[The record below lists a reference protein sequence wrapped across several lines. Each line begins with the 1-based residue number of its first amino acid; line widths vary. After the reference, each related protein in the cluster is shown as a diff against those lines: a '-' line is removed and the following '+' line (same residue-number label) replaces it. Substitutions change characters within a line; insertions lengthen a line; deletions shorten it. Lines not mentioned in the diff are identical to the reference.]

1 MASLSV
7 LSPRITQ
14 HFSPSGYPKPLGLFK
29 ECIMT
34 IFFILLS
41 LSLISFGIIKRSEF
55 YEHQIILKQLFS
67 PLFAALVVLK
77 NGLVGLTLIILFIF
91 STSGPLRAEY
101 SPKQP
106 SINLDDVES
115 GQLLMRSGN
124 ELSSA
129 ILLSTDIKIAVAG
142 SSSRTIVSQRFIN
155 TGQTWAEGVYV
166 FPIGKDAAVDTL
178 KLRIG
183 ERFIEGII
191 KEKLEARVI
200 YEEAKA
206 EGKKASLIEQQKP
219 NLFTNKIA
227 NIGPGEVV
235 VVQIEF
241 QSKLL
246 PKDGSWELR
255 VPLVSAPRFD
265 LDAIEEK
272 IEFGSAGFS
281 NKPINL
287 DYNENIDVKVLDEVE
302 LFNPVEISIDL
313 NTGFELNSLKSAF
326 HKVDIQKLSNGHHQV
341 SLPSPISSDR
351 DFVLRW
357 TAKDKDTQTSL
368 FKETQAG
375 QDHLLLTLNP
385 PLTNKNK
392 YTPDREIIFIQDI
405 SGSMSGEPMRQ
416 SKIGLEMAIKRLKSN
431 DKFNIVLFNDSYSS
445 YAEIPVLAT
454 AKERDKAINYVR
466 RLKAKN
472 GTEMYPALK
481 YALKNFKSKKSV
493 LKQLIFLTDGAVTQ
507 ESKLFSLIN
516 RELKAARLFTIG
528 IGSAPNSFFMSR
540 AAEIG
545 RGSHIHIGD
554 MDEIS
559 NRMADLFSKIENPA
573 ITDLELILPKGLN
586 AEVYPNP
593 LPDLYVGDP
602 LSIAIKGGKAK
613 GIAVVTGNQ
622 KWVAK
627 IPLDQ
632 GAEQIGIAKLWARE
646 KISNLERNRISSN
659 SNANQKAH
667 IDSELLQT
675 ALNYGLVS
683 RLSSMVAVDITPSRP
698 FGVKLGTTKLKAAI
712 PSGWDPKQFDYNY
725 KEIVPQKLQK
735 MSSQNEWF
743 KSANLI
749 QKSEMY
755 SLPQTALNWKASV
768 FFASLLLIL
777 GLIIL
782 STLGRKRNV

>member
-1 MASLSV
+1 
-7 LSPRITQ
+7 
-14 HFSPSGYPKPLGLFK
+14 
-29 ECIMT
+29 MT
-34 IFFILLS
+34 AFFIIIS
-41 LSLISFGIIKRSEF
+41 LSLITFRIIKHSEF
-55 YEHQIILKQLFS
+55 SEYRRTLKQIAS
-67 PLFAALVVLK
+67 PFVSSLIVLK
-77 NGLVGLTLIILFIF
+77 NGLVGFTIILLFVF
-91 STSGPLRAEY
+91 SLSGPLSAEY

-106 SINLDDVES
+106 SINLDDIES
-115 GQLLMRSGN
+115 GQLLMRAGD

-155 TGQTWAEGVYV
+155 TGETWAEGVYV
-166 FPIGKDAAVDTL
+166 FPIGENAAVDTL

-183 ERFIEGII
+183 DRFIEGII
-191 KEKLEARVI
+191 KEKQEAKVI

-206 EGKKASLIEQQKP
+206 EGKKTSLIEQQKP

-265 LDAIEEK
+265 IDAIEEK
-272 IEFGSAGFS
+272 IEFGNSGFS
-281 NKPINL
+281 NQSMNT
-287 DYNENIDVKVLDEVE
+287 DYNENIDVKILEEKD

-313 NTGFELNSLKSAF
+313 NTGFELNSLKSSF
-326 HKVDIQKLSNGHHQV
+326 HKVDIDKLSNGHHRI
-341 SLPSPISSDR
+341 SLLEPISSDR

-357 TAKDKDTQTSL
+357 TAVDKDTQTSL

-392 YTPDREIIFIQDI
+392 HSPDREIIFIQDI
-405 SGSMSGEPMRQ
+405 SGSMGGQPIRQ
-416 SKIGLEMAIKRLKSN
+416 SKIGLEMAIKRLKPQ
-431 DKFNIVLFNDSYSS
+431 DKFNIVLFNDRFSSYSRT
-445 YAEIPVLAT
+445 PVKAT
-454 AKERDKAINYVR
+454 AKERDKAIRYVR
-466 RLKAKN
+466 RLQADG

-481 YALKNFKSKKSV
+481 FSLMNFRSDKSV
-493 LKQLIFLTDGAVTQ
+493 LKQLIFLTDGAVTE
-507 ESKLFSLIN
+507 ESRLFSLIN
-516 RELKAARLFTIG
+516 RELKTARLFTIG
-528 IGSAPNSFFMSR
+528 IGSAPNSFFMTR

-559 NRMADLFSKIENPA
+559 NRMSELFSKIENPA
-573 ITDLELILPKGLN
+573 VTDLKLVLPKGFR

-602 LSIAIKGGKAK
+602 LSIAIRGRNAS
-613 GIAVVTGNQ
+613 GIAKITGKIGTQ
-622 KWVAK
+622 KWVAR

-646 KISNLERNRISSN
+646 KISNLERSRIALNPSANR
-659 SNANQKAH
+659 KAH

-698 FGVKLGTTKLKAAI
+698 LDVEIGTTKLKAAI
-712 PSGWDPKQFDYNY
+712 PNGWDAKQFEYKY
-725 KEIVPQKLQK
+725 KEIVPPRLQQI
-735 MSSQNEWF
+735 SSRNEWF
-743 KSANLI
+743 DNGDLI

-768 FFASLLLIL
+768 IL
-777 GLIIL
+777 AFI
-782 STLGRKRNV
+782 STLLGIAVLFVFGRKANV

>member
-1 MASLSV
+1 
-7 LSPRITQ
+7 
-14 HFSPSGYPKPLGLFK
+14 
-29 ECIMT
+29 MT
-34 IFFILLS
+34 AFFIIIS
-41 LSLISFGIIKRSEF
+41 LSLITFRIIKHSEF
-55 YEHQIILKQLFS
+55 SEYRRTLEQIAS
-67 PLFAALVVLK
+67 PLVSSLIILK
-77 NGLVGLTLIILFIF
+77 NGLVGLTLILLFVF
-91 STSGPLRAEY
+91 SLSGPLQAEY

-115 GQLLMRSGN
+115 GQLLMRAGD

-155 TGQTWAEGVYV
+155 TSETWAEGVYV
-166 FPIGKDAAVDTL
+166 FPIGENAAVDTL

-183 ERFIEGII
+183 DRFIEGII
-191 KEKLEARVI
+191 KEKLEAKVI
-200 YEEAKA
+200 YEKAKA
-206 EGKKASLIEQQKP
+206 EGKKTSLIEQQKP

-235 VVQIEF
+235 VVQIDF

-255 VPLVSAPRFD
+255 LPLVSAPRFD
-265 LDAIEEK
+265 IDAIEEK
-272 IEFGSAGFS
+272 IEFGNSGFS
-281 NKPINL
+281 DQSINTG
-287 DYNENIDVKVLDEVE
+287 YNENIDIKVLEEKE

-313 NTGFELNSLKSAF
+313 NTGYELNSLKSSF
-326 HKVDIQKLSNGHHQV
+326 HKIDINKLSNGHHRI
-341 SLPSPISSDR
+341 SLLEPISSDR

-357 TAKDKDTQTSL
+357 TAVDKDTQTSL

-392 YTPDREIIFIQDI
+392 HSPNREIIFIQDI
-405 SGSMSGEPMRQ
+405 SGSMGGQPIRQ
-416 SKIGLEMAIKRLKSN
+416 SKIGLELAIKRLKPQ
-431 DKFNIVLFNDSYSS
+431 DKFNIVLFNDRFSSYSRT
-445 YAEIPVLAT
+445 PVKAT
-454 AKERDKAINYVR
+454 AKERDKAIRYVR
-466 RLKAKN
+466 RLQADG

-481 YALKNFKSKKSV
+481 FSLMNFRSDKSV

-507 ESKLFSLIN
+507 ESRLFSLIN
-516 RELKAARLFTIG
+516 RELKTARLFTIG
-528 IGSAPNSFFMSR
+528 IGSAPNSFFMTR

-559 NRMADLFSKIENPA
+559 NRMSELFSKIENPA
-573 ITDLELILPKGLN
+573 VTDLKLILPKGFR

-602 LSIAIKGGKAK
+602 LSIAIRGRNAS
-613 GIAVVTGNQ
+613 GIAKITGKIGSQ
-622 KWVAK
+622 KWVAR

-646 KISNLERNRISSN
+646 KISNLERSRIALNPSANR
-659 SNANQKAH
+659 KAH

-698 FGVKLGTTKLKAAI
+698 LGVEIGTAKLKAAI
-712 PSGWDPKQFDYNY
+712 PSGWDAKQFEYNY
-725 KEIVPQKLQK
+725 KEIVPPRLQQI
-735 MSSQNEWF
+735 SSRNEWF
-743 KSANLI
+743 DNGDLI

-755 SLPQTALNWKASV
+755 SLPQTALNWKAS
-768 FFASLLLIL
+768 
-777 GLIIL
+777 IIL
-782 STLGRKRNV
+782 ALMLTLLGIAVLFVFGRKANV

>member
-1 MASLSV
+1 M
-7 LSPRITQ
+7 P
-14 HFSPSGYPKPLGLFK
+14 
-29 ECIMT
+29 
-34 IFFILLS
+34 IFFILIALS
-41 LSLISFGIIKRSEF
+41 LVTFRIIKRFEF
-55 YEHQIILKQLFS
+55 NEYRQFLDLIASLFISSII
-67 PLFAALVVLK
+67 VLK
-77 NGLVGLTLIILFIF
+77 NGLVGLALILLFVF
-91 STSGPLRAEY
+91 SVSGPLRAEY

-115 GQLLMRSGN
+115 GQLLMRAGD
-124 ELSSA
+124 ELSPA
-129 ILLSTDIKIAVAG
+129 ILLSTDIKVSVAG

-155 TGQTWAEGVYV
+155 TGETWAEGVYV
-166 FPIGKDAAVDTL
+166 FPIGQNAAVDTL

-183 ERFIEGII
+183 DRFIEGQI
-191 KEKLEARVI
+191 KEKQEAKVI
-200 YEEAKA
+200 YKEAKA
-206 EGKKASLIEQQKP
+206 AGKKTALIEQQKP

-265 LDAIEEK
+265 IDAIEEK
-272 IEFGSAGFS
+272 IEFGNSGFS
-281 NKPINL
+281 DQSMNT
-287 DYNENIDVKVLDEVE
+287 DYNENIDVKVLQEKE

-313 NTGFELNSLKSAF
+313 NTGFELSSLKSSF
-326 HKVDIQKLSNGHHQV
+326 HKVDTDKLSNGHHRIN
-341 SLPSPISSDR
+341 LLGPISSDR

-357 TAKDKDTQTSL
+357 TAVDKDTQTSL
-368 FKETQAG
+368 FKETQVG
-375 QDHLLLTLNP
+375 QDHMLLTLNP

-392 YTPDREIIFIQDI
+392 HSPDREIIFIQDI
-405 SGSMSGEPMRQ
+405 SGSMGGQPIRQ
-416 SKIGLEMAIKRLKSN
+416 SKIGLEMAIKRLKPQ
-431 DKFNIVLFNDSYSS
+431 DKFNIILFNDRFSSYSRT
-445 YAEIPVLAT
+445 PVKAT
-454 AKERDKAINYVR
+454 AKERDKAIRYVR
-466 RLKAKN
+466 RLQADG

-481 YALKNFKSKKSV
+481 FSLMNFRSDKSV
-493 LKQLIFLTDGAVTQ
+493 LKQLIFLTDGAVTE
-507 ESKLFSLIN
+507 ESRLFSLIN
-516 RELKAARLFTIG
+516 RELKTARLFTIG
-528 IGSAPNSFFMSR
+528 IGSAPNSFFMTR

-559 NRMADLFSKIENPA
+559 NRMSELFSKIENPA
-573 ITDLELILPKGLN
+573 VTDLKLVLPKGFR

-602 LSIAIKGGKAK
+602 LSIAIRGRNAS
-613 GIAVVTGNQ
+613 GIAKITGKIGTQ
-622 KWVAK
+622 KWVAR

-646 KISNLERNRISSN
+646 KISNLERSRIALNPSANR
-659 SNANQKAH
+659 KAH

-698 FGVKLGTTKLKAAI
+698 LDVEIGTAKLKAAI
-712 PSGWDPKQFDYNY
+712 PSGWDAEQFEYNY
-725 KEIVPQKLQK
+725 KEIVPPRLQQI
-735 MSSQNEWF
+735 SSRNEWF
-743 KSANLI
+743 DNEDLI

-755 SLPQTALNWKASV
+755 SLPQTSLNWKASV
-768 FFASLLLIL
+768 ISAFFTMLLGIAVLFVF
-777 GLIIL
+777 
-782 STLGRKRNV
+782 GRKSNA

>member
-1 MASLSV
+1 MTAS
-7 LSPRITQ
+7 
-14 HFSPSGYPKPLGLFK
+14 
-29 ECIMT
+29 
-34 IFFILLS
+34 FIIIA
-41 LSLISFGIIKRSEF
+41 LSLITFRIIKRSEF
-55 YEHQIILKQLFS
+55 NEYRRMLEQIAS
-67 PLFAALVVLK
+67 PFVSSLIVLK
-77 NGLVGLTLIILFIF
+77 NGLVGLTLILLFVF
-91 STSGPLRAEY
+91 SASGPLRAEY

-115 GQLLMRSGN
+115 GQLLMRAGD

-129 ILLSTDIKIAVAG
+129 ILLSTDIKVSVAG
-142 SSSRTIVSQRFIN
+142 SSSRTIISQRFIN
-155 TGQTWAEGVYV
+155 TGETWAEGVYV
-166 FPIGKDAAVDTL
+166 FPIGQNAAVDTL

-183 ERFIEGII
+183 DRFIEGQI
-191 KEKLEARVI
+191 KEKQQAKVI
-200 YEEAKA
+200 YKEAKA
-206 EGKKASLIEQQKP
+206 EGKKTALIEQQKP

-227 NIGPGEVV
+227 NIGPGEIV

-255 VPLVSAPRFD
+255 LPLVSAPRFD
-265 LDAIEEK
+265 IDAIEEK
-272 IEFGSAGFS
+272 IEFGNSGFS
-281 NKPINL
+281 DQSMNT
-287 DYNENIDVKVLDEVE
+287 DYNENIDIKVLEETE

-313 NTGFELNSLKSAF
+313 NTGFELNSLKSSF
-326 HKVDIQKLSNGHHQV
+326 HKVDIDKLSNGHHKI
-341 SLPSPISSDR
+341 SLLEPISSDR

-357 TAKDKDTQTSL
+357 TAVDKDTQTSL

-392 YTPDREIIFIQDI
+392 HSPDREIIFIQDI
-405 SGSMSGEPMRQ
+405 SGSMGGQPIRQ
-416 SKIGLEMAIKRLKSN
+416 SKIGLEMAIKRLKPQ
-431 DKFNIVLFNDSYSS
+431 DKFNIVLFNDRFSSYSRT
-445 YAEIPVLAT
+445 PVKAT
-454 AKERDKAINYVR
+454 AKERDKAIRYVR
-466 RLKAKN
+466 RLQADG

-481 YALKNFKSKKSV
+481 FSLMNFRSDKSV
-493 LKQLIFLTDGAVTQ
+493 LKQLIFLTDGAVTE
-507 ESKLFSLIN
+507 ESRLFSLIN
-516 RELKAARLFTIG
+516 RELKTARLFTIG
-528 IGSAPNSFFMSR
+528 IGSAPNSFFMTR

-559 NRMADLFSKIENPA
+559 NRMSELFSKIENPA
-573 ITDLELILPKGLN
+573 VTDLKLVLPKGFR

-602 LSIAIKGGKAK
+602 LSIAIRGRNAS
-613 GIAVVTGNQ
+613 GIAKITGKIGTQ
-622 KWVAK
+622 KWVAR

-646 KISNLERNRISSN
+646 KISNLERSRIALNPSANR
-659 SNANQKAH
+659 KAH

-698 FGVKLGTTKLKAAI
+698 LDVEIGTTKLKAAI
-712 PSGWDPKQFDYNY
+712 PNGWDAKQFEYKY
-725 KEIVPQKLQK
+725 KEIVPPRLQQI
-735 MSSQNEWF
+735 SSRNEWF
-743 KSANLI
+743 DNEDLI

-768 FFASLLLIL
+768 IL
-777 GLIIL
+777 AFI
-782 STLGRKRNV
+782 STLLGIAVLFVFGRKANV

>member
-1 MASLSV
+1 M
-7 LSPRITQ
+7 
-14 HFSPSGYPKPLGLFK
+14 PLGLFK
-29 ECIMT
+29 EYIML
-34 IFFILLS
+34 ISFILLS

-55 YEHQIILKQLFS
+55 YEHQITSKQFFS
-67 PLFAALVVLK
+67 PILAGLIVLK
-77 NGLVGLTLIILFIF
+77 NGLVGFTLIILLALSF
-91 STSGPLRAEY
+91 TGPLRAEY

-155 TGQTWAEGVYV
+155 TGKTWAEGVYV

-265 LDAIEEK
+265 LPTIEENIK
-272 IEFGSAGFS
+272 FGNAGFS
-281 NKPINL
+281 NAKINS
-287 DYNENIDVKVLDEVE
+287 DYNENIDVKVLEEEE

-326 HKVDIQKLSNGHHQV
+326 HKVDIEKLTNGHHRIN
-341 SLPSPISSDR
+341 LPGPISSDR

-368 FKETQAG
+368 FKETKG
-375 QDHLLLTLNP
+375 EYDHLLLTLNP
-385 PLTNKNK
+385 PLTNKNNHSPK
-392 YTPDREIIFIQDI
+392 REIIFIQDI
-405 SGSMSGEPMRQ
+405 SGSMSGEPIKQ
-416 SKIGLEMAIKRLKSN
+416 SKIGLEMAIKRLKPN
-431 DKFNIVLFNDSYSS
+431 DKFNIVLFNDRYSS
-445 YAEIPVLAT
+445 YAQTPVLAT
-454 AKERDKAINYVR
+454 AKERDKAIRYVR
-466 RLKAKN
+466 RLSAEN
-472 GTEMYPALK
+472 GTDMYPALSFS
-481 YALKNFKSKKSV
+481 LNNFRSNKSV
-493 LKQLIFLTDGAVTQ
+493 LKQLIFLTDGAVT
-507 ESKLFSLIN
+507 EETKLFSLIN
-516 RELKAARLFTIG
+516 SKLKTSRLFTIG
-528 IGSAPNSFFMSR
+528 IGSAPNSFFMTR

-554 MDEIS
+554 MSEIS
-559 NRMADLFSKIENPA
+559 VRMEELFNKIENPA
-573 ITDLELILPKGLN
+573 ITDLELILPKGFK

-602 LSIAIKGGKAK
+602 LSIAIRGKNAS
-613 GIAVVTGNQ
+613 GMAQITGNIGNQ

-632 GAEQIGIAKLWARE
+632 GAKQIGIAKLWARE
-646 KISNLERNRISSN
+646 KISNLERNRVSLN
-659 SNANQKAH
+659 PNENQKAH
-667 IDSELLQT
+667 MDRKLLQT

-698 FGVKLGTTKLKAAI
+698 VGVELGSTKLKAAI
-712 PSGWDPKQFDYNY
+712 PDGWDPKQFDYNY
-725 KEIVPQKLQK
+725 NQIVPQKLQQV
-735 MSSQNEWF
+735 SSRNDWF
-743 KSANLI
+743 KSANLD
-749 QKSEMY
+749 QKTEMQQ
-755 SLPQTALNWKASV
+755 LPQTSLNWKVSIL
-768 FFASLLLIL
+768 FALLSLLL
-777 GLIIL
+777 GLITL
-782 STLGRKRNV
+782 STVGRKNNV

>member
-1 MASLSV
+1 MLIS
-7 LSPRITQ
+7 
-14 HFSPSGYPKPLGLFK
+14 
-29 ECIMT
+29 
-34 IFFILLS
+34 FILLS

-55 YEHQIILKQLFS
+55 YERQITSKQFFS
-67 PLFAALVVLK
+67 PILAGLIVLK
-77 NGLVGLTLIILFIF
+77 NGLVGFTLIILLALSF
-91 STSGPLRAEY
+91 TGPLRAEY

-265 LDAIEEK
+265 LPTIEEN
-272 IEFGSAGFS
+272 IEFGNAGFS
-281 NKPINL
+281 NVKINS
-287 DYNENIDVKVLDEVE
+287 DYNENIDVKVLEEEE

-326 HKVDIQKLSNGHHQV
+326 HKVDIEKLTNGHHRIN
-341 SLPSPISSDR
+341 LPGPISSDR

-368 FKETQAG
+368 FKETKG
-375 QDHLLLTLNP
+375 EYDHLLLTLNP
-385 PLTNKNK
+385 PLTNKNNHSPK
-392 YTPDREIIFIQDI
+392 REIIFIQDI
-405 SGSMSGEPMRQ
+405 SGSMSGEPIMQ
-416 SKIGLEMAIKRLKSN
+416 SKIGLEMAIKRLKPN
-431 DKFNIVLFNDSYSS
+431 DKFNIVLFNDRYSS
-445 YAEIPVLAT
+445 YAQTPVLAT
-454 AKERDKAINYVR
+454 AKERDKAIRYVR
-466 RLKAKN
+466 RLSAEN
-472 GTEMYPALK
+472 GTDMYPALSFS
-481 YALKNFKSKKSV
+481 LNNFRSNKSV
-493 LKQLIFLTDGAVTQ
+493 LKQLIFLTDGAVT
-507 ESKLFSLIN
+507 EETKLFSLIN
-516 RELKAARLFTIG
+516 SKLKTSRLFTIG
-528 IGSAPNSFFMSR
+528 IGSAPNSFFMTR

-554 MDEIS
+554 MSEIS
-559 NRMADLFSKIENPA
+559 VRMEELFNKIENPA
-573 ITDLELILPKGLN
+573 ITDLELILPKGFK

-602 LSIAIKGGKAK
+602 LSIAIRGKNAS
-613 GIAVVTGNQ
+613 GVAQITGNIGNQ

-632 GAEQIGIAKLWARE
+632 GAKQIGIAKLWARE
-646 KISNLERNRISSN
+646 KISNLERNRVSLN
-659 SNANQKAH
+659 PNENQKAH
-667 IDSELLQT
+667 MDRKLLQT
-675 ALNYGLVS
+675 ALSYGLVS

-698 FGVKLGTTKLKAAI
+698 VGVELGSTKLKAAI
-712 PSGWDPKQFDYNY
+712 PDGWDAKQFDYNY
-725 KEIVPQKLQK
+725 NQIVPQKLQQI
-735 MSSQNEWF
+735 SSRNDWF
-743 KSANLI
+743 KSANLD
-749 QKSEMY
+749 QKTEMQQ
-755 SLPQTALNWKASV
+755 LPQTSLNWKVSIL
-768 FFASLLLIL
+768 FALLSLLL
-777 GLIIL
+777 GLVTL
-782 STLGRKRNV
+782 STVGRKNNV

>member
-1 MASLSV
+1 MLIS
-7 LSPRITQ
+7 
-14 HFSPSGYPKPLGLFK
+14 
-29 ECIMT
+29 
-34 IFFILLS
+34 FILLS

-55 YEHQIILKQLFS
+55 YEHQITSKQFFS
-67 PLFAALVVLK
+67 PILAGLIILK
-77 NGLVGLTLIILFIF
+77 NGLVGFTLIILLLCHL
-91 STSGPLRAEY
+91 TSPLRAEY

-155 TGQTWAEGVYV
+155 TGKTWAEGVYV

-265 LDAIEEK
+265 LPTIEENIK
-272 IEFGSAGFS
+272 FGNAGFS
-281 NKPINL
+281 NAKINS
-287 DYNENIDVKVLDEVE
+287 DYNENIDVKVLEEEE

-326 HKVDIQKLSNGHHQV
+326 HKVDIEKLTNGHHRIN
-341 SLPSPISSDR
+341 LPGPISSDR

-368 FKETQAG
+368 FKETKG
-375 QDHLLLTLNP
+375 EYDHLLLTLNP
-385 PLTNKNK
+385 PLTNKNNHSPK
-392 YTPDREIIFIQDI
+392 REIIFIQDI
-405 SGSMSGEPMRQ
+405 SGSMSGEPMKQ
-416 SKIGLEMAIKRLKSN
+416 SKIGLEMAIKRLKPN
-431 DKFNIVLFNDSYSS
+431 DKFNIVLFNDRYSS
-445 YAEIPVLAT
+445 YARTPVLAT
-454 AKERDKAINYVR
+454 AKERDKAIRYVR
-466 RLKAKN
+466 RLSAEN
-472 GTEMYPALK
+472 GTDMYPALSFS
-481 YALKNFKSKKSV
+481 LNNFRSNKSV
-493 LKQLIFLTDGAVTQ
+493 LKQLIFLTDGAVT
-507 ESKLFSLIN
+507 EETKLFSLIN
-516 RELKAARLFTIG
+516 SKLKTSRLFTIG
-528 IGSAPNSFFMSR
+528 IGSAPNSFFMTR

-554 MDEIS
+554 MSEIS
-559 NRMADLFSKIENPA
+559 VRMEELFNKIENPA
-573 ITDLELILPKGLN
+573 ITDLELILPKGFK

-602 LSIAIKGGKAK
+602 LSIAIRGKNAS
-613 GIAVVTGNQ
+613 GMAQITGNIGNQ

-632 GAEQIGIAKLWARE
+632 GAKQIGIAKLWARE
-646 KISNLERNRISSN
+646 KISNLERNRVSLN
-659 SNANQKAH
+659 PNENQKAH
-667 IDSELLQT
+667 MDRKLLQT
-675 ALNYGLVS
+675 ALSYGLVS

-698 FGVKLGTTKLKAAI
+698 VGVELGSKKLKAAI
-712 PSGWDPKQFDYNY
+712 PDGWDPKQFDYNY
-725 KEIVPQKLQK
+725 NQIVPQKLQQV
-735 MSSQNEWF
+735 SSRNDWF
-743 KSANLI
+743 KSANLD
-749 QKSEMY
+749 QKTEMQQ
-755 SLPQTALNWKASV
+755 LPQTSLNWKVSIL
-768 FFASLLLIL
+768 FALLSLLL
-777 GLIIL
+777 GLITL
-782 STLGRKRNV
+782 STVGRKNNV

>member
-1 MASLSV
+1 M
-7 LSPRITQ
+7 
-14 HFSPSGYPKPLGLFK
+14 PLGLFK
-29 ECIMT
+29 EYIML
-34 IFFILLS
+34 ISFILLS

-55 YEHQIILKQLFS
+55 YEHQITSKQFFS
-67 PLFAALVVLK
+67 PILAGLIVLK
-77 NGLVGLTLIILFIF
+77 NGLVGFTLIILLALSF
-91 STSGPLRAEY
+91 TGPLRAEY

-106 SINLDDVES
+106 SINLEDVES

-265 LDAIEEK
+265 LPTIEENIK
-272 IEFGSAGFS
+272 FGNAGFS
-281 NKPINL
+281 NAKINS
-287 DYNENIDVKVLDEVE
+287 DYNENIDVKVLEEEE

-313 NTGFELNSLKSAF
+313 NTGFELNSVKSAF
-326 HKVDIQKLSNGHHQV
+326 HKVDIEKLTNGHHRIN
-341 SLPSPISSDR
+341 LPGPISSDR

-368 FKETQAG
+368 FKETKG
-375 QDHLLLTLNP
+375 EYDHLLLTLNP
-385 PLTNKNK
+385 PLTNKNNHSPK
-392 YTPDREIIFIQDI
+392 REIIFIQDI
-405 SGSMSGEPMRQ
+405 SGSMSGEPIKQ
-416 SKIGLEMAIKRLKSN
+416 SKIGLEMAIKRLKPN
-431 DKFNIVLFNDSYSS
+431 DKFNIVLFNDRYSS
-445 YAEIPVLAT
+445 YAQTPVLAT
-454 AKERDKAINYVR
+454 AKERDKAIRYVR
-466 RLKAKN
+466 RLSAEN
-472 GTEMYPALK
+472 GTDMYPALSFS
-481 YALKNFKSKKSV
+481 LNNFRSNKSV
-493 LKQLIFLTDGAVTQ
+493 LKQLIFLTDGAVT
-507 ESKLFSLIN
+507 EETKLFSLIN
-516 RELKAARLFTIG
+516 SKLKTSRLFTIG
-528 IGSAPNSFFMSR
+528 IGSAPNSFFMTR

-554 MDEIS
+554 MSEIS
-559 NRMADLFSKIENPA
+559 VRMEELFNKIENPA
-573 ITDLELILPKGLN
+573 ITDLELILPKGFK

-602 LSIAIKGGKAK
+602 LSIAIRGKNAS
-613 GIAVVTGNQ
+613 GVAQITGNIGNQ

-632 GAEQIGIAKLWARE
+632 GAKQIGIAKLWARE
-646 KISNLERNRISSN
+646 KISNLERNRVSLN
-659 SNANQKAH
+659 PNENQKAH
-667 IDSELLQT
+667 MDRKLLQT
-675 ALNYGLVS
+675 ALSYGLVS

-698 FGVKLGTTKLKAAI
+698 AGVELGSTKLKAAI
-712 PSGWDPKQFDYNY
+712 PDGWDPKQFDYNY
-725 KEIVPQKLQK
+725 NQIVPQKLQQI
-735 MSSQNEWF
+735 SSRNDWF
-743 KSANLI
+743 KSANLD
-749 QKSEMY
+749 QKTEMQQ
-755 SLPQTALNWKASV
+755 LPQTSLNWKVSIL
-768 FFASLLLIL
+768 FALLSLLL
-777 GLIIL
+777 GLITL
-782 STLGRKRNV
+782 STVGRKNNV

>member
-1 MASLSV
+1 
-7 LSPRITQ
+7 
-14 HFSPSGYPKPLGLFK
+14 
-29 ECIMT
+29 
-34 IFFILLS
+34 
-41 LSLISFGIIKRSEF
+41 
-55 YEHQIILKQLFS
+55 
-67 PLFAALVVLK
+67 
-77 NGLVGLTLIILFIF
+77 
-91 STSGPLRAEY
+91 
-101 SPKQP
+101 
-106 SINLDDVES
+106 
-115 GQLLMRSGN
+115 

-183 ERFIEGII
+183 ERFIKGII

-265 LDAIEEK
+265 LPTIEENIK
-272 IEFGSAGFS
+272 FGNAGFS
-281 NKPINL
+281 AAKINSV
-287 DYNENIDVKVLDEVE
+287 YNENIDVKVLEEAE

-313 NTGFELNSLKSAF
+313 NTGFEINSLKSAF
-326 HKVDIQKLSNGHHQV
+326 HKVDIEKLTNGHHKIN
-341 SLPSPISSDR
+341 LPGPISSDR

-368 FKETQAG
+368 FKETKG
-375 QDHLLLTLNP
+375 EYDHLLLTLNP

-392 YTPDREIIFIQDI
+392 YAPDREIIFIQDI
-405 SGSMSGEPMRQ
+405 SGSMSGEPIKQ
-416 SKIGLEMAIKRLKSN
+416 SKIGLEMAIKRLKPN
-431 DKFNIVLFNDSYSS
+431 DKFNIVLFNDRYSS
-445 YAEIPVLAT
+445 YARTPVLAT
-454 AKERDKAINYVR
+454 AKERDKAIRYVR
-466 RLKAKN
+466 RLSAEN
-472 GTEMYPALK
+472 GTDMYPALSFS
-481 YALKNFKSKKSV
+481 LNNFRSNKSV

-507 ESKLFSLIN
+507 ETELFSLLN
-516 RELKAARLFTIG
+516 SKLKTSRLFTIG
-528 IGSAPNSFFMSR
+528 IGSAPNSFFMTR

-554 MDEIS
+554 MSEIS
-559 NRMADLFSKIENPA
+559 VRMEELFNKIENPA
-573 ITDLELILPKGLN
+573 ITDLELILPKGFK

-602 LSIAIKGGKAK
+602 LSIAIRGKNAS
-613 GIAVVTGNQ
+613 GMAQITGNIGNQ

-627 IPLDQ
+627 VPLDQ
-632 GAEQIGIAKLWARE
+632 GAKQIGIAKLWARE
-646 KISNLERNRISSN
+646 KISNLERNRVSLN
-659 SNANQKAH
+659 PNENQKAH
-667 IDSELLQT
+667 MDRKLLQT

-698 FGVKLGTTKLKAAI
+698 VGVELGSTKLKAAI
-712 PSGWDPKQFDYNY
+712 PDGWDPKQFDYNY
-725 KEIVPQKLQK
+725 NQIVPQKLQQV
-735 MSSQNEWF
+735 SSRNNWF
-743 KSANLI
+743 KSANLD
-749 QKSEMY
+749 QKTKMQP
-755 SLPQTALNWKASV
+755 LPQTSLNWKASILL
-768 FFASLLLIL
+768 SLLSLL
-777 GLIIL
+777 SGLIAL
-782 STLGRKRNV
+782 SIWGRRNNV

>member
-1 MASLSV
+1 MLIS
-7 LSPRITQ
+7 
-14 HFSPSGYPKPLGLFK
+14 
-29 ECIMT
+29 
-34 IFFILLS
+34 FILLS

-55 YEHQIILKQLFS
+55 YERRIISKQFFS
-67 PLFAALVVLK
+67 PILAGFIVLK
-77 NGLVGLTLIILFIF
+77 NGLVGFTLIILLTLSF
-91 STSGPLRAEY
+91 TGPSRAEY

-265 LDAIEEK
+265 MPAIEEN
-272 IEFGSAGFS
+272 IEFGNAGFS
-281 NKPINL
+281 NTKINS
-287 DYNENIDVKVLDEVE
+287 DYNENIDVKILEEVE

-326 HKVDIQKLSNGHHQV
+326 HKVDIEKLSNGHHRIN
-341 SLPSPISSDR
+341 LPGPISSDR

-368 FKETQAG
+368 FKETKG
-375 QDHLLLTLNP
+375 EYDHLLLTLNP

-405 SGSMSGEPMRQ
+405 SGSMSGEPIKQ
-416 SKIGLEMAIKRLKSN
+416 SKIGLEMAIKRLKPN
-431 DKFNIVLFNDSYSS
+431 DKFNIVLFNDRYSS
-445 YAEIPVLAT
+445 YARTPVLAT
-454 AKERDKAINYVR
+454 AKERDKAIRYVR
-466 RLKAKN
+466 RLSAEN
-472 GTEMYPALK
+472 GTDMYPALSFS
-481 YALKNFKSKKSV
+481 LNNFRSNKSV
-493 LKQLIFLTDGAVTQ
+493 LKQLIFLTDGAVT
-507 ESKLFSLIN
+507 EETKLFSLIN
-516 RELKAARLFTIG
+516 SKLKTSRLFTIG
-528 IGSAPNSFFMSR
+528 IGSAPNSFFMTR

-554 MDEIS
+554 MSEIS
-559 NRMADLFSKIENPA
+559 VRMEELFNKIENPA
-573 ITDLELILPKGLN
+573 ITDLELILPKGFK

-602 LSIAIKGGKAK
+602 LSIAIRGKNAS
-613 GIAVVTGNQ
+613 GMAQITGNIGNQ

-627 IPLDQ
+627 VPLDQ
-632 GAEQIGIAKLWARE
+632 GAKQVGIAKLWARE
-646 KISNLERNRISSN
+646 KISNLERNRVSLN
-659 SNANQKAH
+659 PNENQKAH
-667 IDSELLQT
+667 MDRKLLQT
-675 ALNYGLVS
+675 ALSYGLVS

-698 FGVKLGTTKLKAAI
+698 VGVELGSTKLKAAI
-712 PSGWDPKQFDYNY
+712 PVGWDAKQFDYKY
-725 KEIVPQKLQK
+725 IEIVPQKLQK
-735 MSSQNEWF
+735 LSSKNEWF

-749 QKSEMY
+749 QISEMY
-755 SLPQTALNWKASV
+755 SLPQTALNWKVSIL
-768 FFASLLLIL
+768 FALLSLLL
-777 GLIIL
+777 GLVIV
-782 STLGRKRNV
+782 SVLGRKSNV